1 MSEDYKFKGWL
12 GLDKTSAQGTLEWR
26 EYTPRTWSEELVDIE
41 VSHCGVCASDLHTLR
56 SGWGE
61 TPYPCVVGHEIV
73 GKAVRVG
80 KDVKHVKVGDRVGVG
95 AQAGSCLKPDC
106 AECSDGYE
114 NLCTKFVQTYAT
126 PLPNGEV
133 TMGGFA
139 DYSRVPGHFV
149 IQIPKGLESAAAA
162 PMLCAGI
169 TTYSPLKRNG
179 CGPGKRVGIIGVG
192 GLGHF
197 GLLFA
202 KALGASKVVAISRT
216 STKKEDTVKM
226 GADGFI
232 ATTESKDWMIK
243 NAGTLD
249 LIVSTVSDPKMPL
262 GDYLSLLAT
271 HGTFIQVGSPED
283 HLPGFSAFTL
293 MTKSA
298 KLGGSVIGPPREIAE
313 MLKFAAEK
321 KLKPWIQERPMK
333 EANQVIVDQDAGDA
347 RYRYVLVH
355 EEHAGK

>member
-1 MSEDYKFKGWL
+1 MSHDYKFEGWL
-12 GLDKTSAQGTLEWR
+12 GLDKNSAKGNLKWG
-26 EYTPRTWSEELVDIE
+26 EYKPKTWTESDVDIE
-41 VSHCGVCASDLHTLR
+41 ISHCGVCASDIHTLR

-61 TPYPCVVGHEIV
+61 TPYPCVVGHEII
-73 GKAVRVG
+73 GRAVRVG
-80 KDVKHVKVGDRVGVG
+80 KEVKHVKVGDRVGLG
-95 AQAGSCLKPDC
+95 AQSASCLKPECPEC
-106 AECSDGYE
+106 ADGSE
-114 NLCTKFVQTYAT
+114 NLCTGFVQTYSC
-126 PLPNGEV
+126 PYPNGELS
-133 TMGGFA
+133 MGGYA
-139 DYSRVPGHFV
+139 DYSRAPGHFV
-149 IQIPKGLESAAAA
+149 IPIPEGLDSADAA

-216 STKKEDTVKM
+216 STKKEDATKM
-226 GADGFI
+226 GADHFI
-232 ATTESKDWMIK
+232 ATDESKDWMTK

-249 LIVSTVSDPKMPL
+249 LIVSTVSSPKMPL

-321 KLKPWIQERPMK
+321 KVKPWIQERSMK
-333 EANQVIVDQDAGDA
+333 DANQTVVDMDAGDA
-347 RYRYVLVH
+347 RYRFVLVH
-355 EEHAGK
+355 DEHASK